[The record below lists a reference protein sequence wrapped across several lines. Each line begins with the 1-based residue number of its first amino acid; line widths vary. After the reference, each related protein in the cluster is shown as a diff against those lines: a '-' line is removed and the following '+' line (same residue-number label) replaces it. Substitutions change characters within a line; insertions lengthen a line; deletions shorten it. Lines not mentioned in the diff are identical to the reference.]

1 MASPLRRLAS
11 NLLLR
16 RGYAAKESTGIVG
29 LPVVE
34 NSREVLAQLSR
45 GILKAVAKLPETAH
59 YRRAVEA
66 VYTERL
72 QACQAHSDPSD
83 VEAALG
89 VPVRAV
95 VAHDKRIARAVDA
108 GLLTGR
114 LPGNLQR
121 SLRHVA

>member
-16 RGYAAKESTGIVG
+16 RGYAAAKESTGIVG

-89 VPVRAV
+89 QGQMEELIRMAE
-95 VAHDKRIARAVDA
+95 DEARLIPKMA
-108 GLLTGR
+108 GASR
-114 LPGNLQR
+114 RR
-121 SLRHVA
+121 SLR